1 MRIINSASLLVLL
14 FACGDATLG
23 QEGRCLSLHMITDGT
38 TVDGPKVVTWLDK
51 TSKRTVATQ
60 AGKFCL
66 PSEMAGQRELD
77 LSFELADER
86 FYFSRIPFWTFSAA
100 WDVDFGGKKYARLKH
115 LPSSADKKLSCTIT
129 LREGEPE
136 LEIIT
141 SPCRVPLN
149 APSPQ
154 S

>member
-1 MRIINSASLLVLL
+1 MRIINSVSLLVLL
-14 FACGDATLG
+14 FACGAATLG
-23 QEGRCLSLHMITDGT
+23 QEGGCLSLHMIKDGT

-51 TSKRTVATQ
+51 TSKQTVATQ
-60 AGKFCL
+60 AGQFCL

-86 FYFSRIPFWTFSAA
+86 FYLSRIPFWTFSAA
-100 WDVDFGGKKYARLKH
+100 WDVDFGGKKYVRLKR
-115 LPSSADKKLSCTIT
+115 LPSSADKKRSCTIT
-129 LREGEPE
+129 VRQGGPQ